1 MQSEGTLKRFEEA
14 NLIAEKSEDRQSNAK
29 YLNNIGLASLY
40 QGKYTEA
47 WKKINQALK
56 IYEALEDNV
65 GIADSYYKLG
75 LTYLEQKSYAEALK
89 NHQNA
94 LNFLI
99 KTGSEK
105 LSISKVLRNN
115 IKMIK
120 AKVKNSPK

>member
-1 MQSEGTLKRFEEA
+1 M
-14 NLIAEKSEDRQSNAK
+14 
-29 YLNNIGLASLY
+29 GLAYLY
-40 QGKYTEA
+40 QGKYTKA
-47 WKKINQALK
+47 WKKNNQALK
-56 IYEALEDNV
+56 IYEDLEDNL

-94 LNFLI
+94 LNVLI
-99 KTGSEK
+99 QTGSEK
-105 LSISKVLRNN
+105 LAISKVLRNN